1 MAKRYQGRH
10 SPDGRHTPDQGRR
23 PGLSPDNGASQAS
36 ASLTAASLTPAPAS
50 ATSISAVAE
59 TAAVLATR
67 ASTSAARAAAKR
79 ASAKQPSAP
88 PARRAPAF
96 ATPVALSRALR
107 RPLASAAAVAAV
119 AGATAAGFAS
129 VAKPH
134 TAVASFTP
142 SPAAVA
148 QAAEL
153 SDSQTDTDASLAE
166 ARRAGVQR
174 ASALTQQHTMA
185 AQEKAAAFARAR
197 ATAAERAAREQ
208 ARAGILARAQS
219 NPRAVARLLV
229 ADRGWP
235 SAQFTCLDS
244 LWAKESGWRW
254 NADNASSDAYGI
266 PQALPGSKMA
276 SFGSDWATNPITQ
289 IKWGLQYI
297 SGRYG
302 TPCAAWAQSQA
313 SNWY

>member
-1 MAKRYQGRH
+1 
-10 SPDGRHTPDQGRR
+10 
-23 PGLSPDNGASQAS
+23 L
-36 ASLTAASLTPAPAS
+36 
-50 ATSISAVAE
+50 
-59 TAAVLATR
+59 
-67 ASTSAARAAAKR
+67 
-79 ASAKQPSAP
+79 
-88 PARRAPAF
+88 
-96 ATPVALSRALR
+96 
-107 RPLASAAAVAAV
+107 
-119 AGATAAGFAS
+119 
-129 VAKPH
+129 
-134 TAVASFTP
+134 FTP